1 MTTVTVVMMCLMIL
15 RKIGRPFE
23 IKADLSNTSGQ
34 SKTVISESKYIM
46 WFFLLCLS
54 TTSYFYNNIEKIIKT
69 LHDVKHVL
77 HLHYI

>member
-1 MTTVTVVMMCLMIL
+1 MTTVTVVMMYLMIL

-54 TTSYFYNNIEKIIKT
+54 TTSYFYNNIQKLIKT

>member
-1 MTTVTVVMMCLMIL
+1 MTTVTVVMMYLMIL

-46 WFFLLCLS
+46 CFFYYVDPQLLIS
-54 TTSYFYNNIEKIIKT
+54 IITYKNSF
-69 LHDVKHVL
+69 KHCMM
-77 HLHYI
+77 